1 MKNILEFLERDAREY
16 GSKTVF
22 SDLENSITYEELL
35 LSSKRIGTAV
45 SIVGARNKPIA
56 VYMEKGIPLLSSM
69 FGAVYSGNFYVV
81 IDSEMP
87 TDRINKIFKTLCPA
101 AVITDKAHIEKARDL
116 RFTGAILA
124 YEDIVK
130 SGIDEPLLSSIRKN
144 QIDTD
149 PLYALYTSGSTGMPK
164 GAVVSHKSVI
174 AYTKWFGEAFNITPS
189 TVFGNQTPFYFSMS
203 VSDVYSTIVNGAS
216 LVIIPKI
223 YFSFPIKLIEFMNE
237 RQINTI
243 YWVPSAIAIVS
254 NYKLFKF
261 AKPLYLKKVLFAGEV
276 MATKQLNYWIN
287 NLDPDILYANLYGPT
302 ETTDICT
309 YYTVDRKFNDDEPL
323 PIGKHCDNCDVLII
337 NDDGEEAG
345 TNEEGELYVRGSFL
359 ASGYYNN
366 PEKTREAFVQNP
378 LNRVYPET
386 VYKTGDLVRVN
397 ERGEIMYVTR
407 KDYQIK
413 HMGYRIELGEI
424 ETAASSM
431 EKMQETVCI
440 YDSVNDK
447 IVLFYCAKKTGEVEI
462 FSYLKTKLPD
472 YLIPN
477 KFIKMKSLPKN
488 QNGKVDRLKLKE
500 SYENGTTA

>member
-1 MKNILEFLERDAREY
+1 MKNILEFLELNAERY
-16 GSKTVF
+16 GGKVAF

-45 SIVGARNKPIA
+45 SIAGTRNKPIA
-56 VYMEKGIPLLSSM
+56 VYIDKGIPLLLSM
-69 FGAVYSGNFYVV
+69 FGVVYSGNFYVV

-101 AVITDKAHIEKARDL
+101 AVITDKSHIEKAREL
-116 RFTGAILA
+116 NFAGTIFT
-124 YEDIVK
+124 YEDIIK
-130 SGIDEPLLSSIRKN
+130 SRIDEPFLASIRKK

-174 AYTKWFGEAFNITPS
+174 AYTKWFSDAFDITSS

-223 YFSFPIKLIEFMNE
+223 YFSFPIKLIELMNE
-237 RQINTI
+237 REINTI
-243 YWVPSAIAIVS
+243 YWVPSAISIVS

-261 AKPLYLKKVLFAGEV
+261 AKPLHLKKVLFAGEV
-276 MATKQLNYWIN
+276 MATKQLNYWIDS
-287 NLDPDILYANLYGPT
+287 LDSDVLYANLYGPT

-309 YYTVDRKFNDDEPL
+309 YYIVDRKFSDDEPL

-337 NDDGEEAG
+337 NENGGEADVG
-345 TNEEGELYVRGSFL
+345 EEGELYVRGSFL
-359 ASGYYNN
+359 ANGYYNN

-378 LNRVYPET
+378 LNSAYPEI
-386 VYKTGDLVRVN
+386 VYKTGDLVREN

-407 KDYQIK
+407 KDFQIK

-431 EKMQETVCI
+431 DKMQECACI
-440 YDSVNDK
+440 YDSVNSK
-447 IVLFYCAKKTGEVEI
+447 IVLFYCAKKTDDADVL
-462 FSYLKTKLPD
+462 SHLKTKLPD

-477 KFIKMKSLPKN
+477 KFIKLKSLPKN
-488 QNGKVDRLKLKE
+488 QNGKIDRINLKE
-500 SYENGTTA
+500 YYQNGTTD